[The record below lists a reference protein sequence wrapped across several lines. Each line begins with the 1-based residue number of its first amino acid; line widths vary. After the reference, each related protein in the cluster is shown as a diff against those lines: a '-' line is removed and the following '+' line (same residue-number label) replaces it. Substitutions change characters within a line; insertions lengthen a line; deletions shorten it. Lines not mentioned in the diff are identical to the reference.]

1 MPCRLDGMS
10 DITSLVSRHDE
21 WRLRE
26 CINLQCSENVTS
38 KAVRKILSSD
48 MGHRYT
54 LPINQD
60 VHGSFV
66 ENAYRG
72 TRYMDEIEA
81 LGEKLAAELFGGK
94 FATVKPLSGHI
105 AAMIMLTAICRKG
118 NRMLVV
124 DARHGGYDG
133 YLPENMA
140 GMFGFKAGFL
150 PFDKR
155 RWNVDS
161 GAAAR
166 KIRKE
171 KPRLVV
177 LGASFIL
184 FPYDIRPIRE
194 AADDVGARLGYD
206 GSHVLG
212 LMAGG
217 EFQKPFEEGVDIL
230 VGSTHKSLFGPQG
243 GLVVCRDDSLADDV
257 RKAFYWKVMDN
268 AHWNRIAALTQAL
281 SEVKRHGAK
290 YARQVVKNS
299 KALASSLH
307 RGGLELRFPE
317 LDFTECHQMHVDER
331 ALKAD
336 WNLTLDQYAKKLERS
351 NLIVDAVGRIGTNE
365 LTRLGG
371 REETTSEIADM
382 ILRALK
388 DEDVAREVAALRSNL
403 RMSYC

>member
-1 MPCRLDGMS
+1 MS

-21 WRLRE
+21 WRLRK
-26 CINLQCSENVTS
+26 CLNLQCSENVTS
-38 KAVRKILSSD
+38 EAVRKMLSSD

-54 LPINQD
+54 LPMNQE

-72 TRYMDEIEA
+72 TRYMDEIEGR
-81 LGEKLAAELFGGK
+81 GEKLAMQLFGGK
-94 FATVKPLSGHI
+94 FATVKPLSGHL
-105 AAMIMLTAICRKG
+105 AAMIMLLATCRK
-118 NRMLVV
+118 RDRILVV
-124 DARHGGYDG
+124 DAKHGGYDG

-140 GMFGFKAGFL
+140 GMFGFKADFL
-150 PFDKR
+150 PFNKDK
-155 RWNVDS
+155 WNVDS
-161 GAAAR
+161 DAAAI

-184 FPYDIRPIRE
+184 FPYEIRPIRE
-194 AADDVGARLGYD
+194 AADAAGALLGYD

-217 EFQKPFEEGVDIL
+217 QFQKPIHEGVDIL

-243 GLVVCRDDSLADDV
+243 GLVVCRDVSLANDV

-281 SEVKRHGAK
+281 SEAKKYGAR
-290 YARQVVKNS
+290 YARQVVRNS

-307 RGGLELRFPE
+307 RGGLRILFPE
-317 LDFTECHQMHVDER
+317 LEFTECHQMHVDEH
-331 ALKAD
+331 ALRAD
-336 WNLTLDQYAKKLERS
+336 WNLTLNQYAKLLER
-351 NLIVDAVGRIGTNE
+351 NNIIVDAVGRIGTNE

-371 REETTSEIADM
+371 GEATASGIAELL
-382 ILRALK
+382 IRALEG
-388 DEDVAREVAALRSNL
+388 EDVRRDVAALRSNL
-403 RMSYC
+403 KIGYC

>member
-10 DITSLVSRHDE
+10 GIPSLVSRHDK

-38 KAVRKILSSD
+38 EAVRRLLSSD

-54 LPINQD
+54 LPINQE

-81 LGEKLAAELFGGK
+81 LGEKLATQLFGGK

-105 AAMIMLTAICRKG
+105 AAMIMLTAVCRRG
-118 NRMLVV
+118 DRILVV
-124 DARHGGYDG
+124 DANHGGYDG

-140 GMFGFKAGFL
+140 GMFGLEAGFL

-155 RWNVDS
+155 KWNVVS
-161 GAAAR
+161 SAAAR
-166 KIRKE
+166 MIRKE

-184 FPYDIRPIRE
+184 FPYEIGPMRE
-194 AADDVGARLGYD
+194 AVDDIGALLGYD

-212 LMAGG
+212 LMVGG
-217 EFQKPFEEGVDIL
+217 EFQKPFKEGVDIL

-243 GLVVCRDDSLADDV
+243 GLVVCRDDSLADDIQ
-257 RKAFYWKVMDN
+257 RAFYWKVMDN

-281 SEVKRHGAK
+281 SEAKRHGAG
-290 YARQVVKNS
+290 YARQVVRNS

-307 RGGLELRFPE
+307 RRGLKMRFPK
-317 LDFTECHQMHVDER
+317 LDFTECHQAHVDER
-331 ALKAD
+331 ALRTS
-336 WNLTLDQYAKKLERS
+336 WNLTLDQYAKKLERN

-365 LTRLGG
+365 LTRLGA
-371 REETTSEIADM
+371 REDLMADIADM
-382 ILRALK
+382 IIRAL
-388 DEDVAREVAALRSNL
+388 DGQNVAREASALRSRL
-403 RMSYC
+403 ELSYC

>member
-1 MPCRLDGMS
+1 L
-10 DITSLVSRHDE
+10 
-21 WRLRE
+21 
-26 CINLQCSENVTS
+26 NLQCSENVTS
-38 KAVRKILSSD
+38 EAVRKMLSSD

-54 LPINQD
+54 LPMNQE

-72 TRYMDEIEA
+72 TRYMDEIEGR
-81 LGEKLAAELFGGK
+81 GEKLAMQLFGGK
-94 FATVKPLSGHI
+94 FATVKPLSGHL
-105 AAMIMLTAICRKG
+105 AAMIMLLATCRK
-118 NRMLVV
+118 RDRILVV
-124 DARHGGYDG
+124 DAKHGGYDG

-140 GMFGFKAGFL
+140 GMFGFKADFL
-150 PFDKR
+150 PFNKDK
-155 RWNVDS
+155 WNVDS
-161 GAAAR
+161 DAAAI

-184 FPYDIRPIRE
+184 FPYEIRPIRE
-194 AADDVGARLGYD
+194 AADAAGALLGYD

-217 EFQKPFEEGVDIL
+217 QFQKPIHEGVDIL

-243 GLVVCRDDSLADDV
+243 GLVVCRDVSLANDV

-281 SEVKRHGAK
+281 SEAKKYGAR
-290 YARQVVKNS
+290 YARQVVRNS

-307 RGGLELRFPE
+307 RGGLRILFPE
-317 LDFTECHQMHVDER
+317 LEFTECHQMHVDEH
-331 ALKAD
+331 ALRAD
-336 WNLTLDQYAKKLERS
+336 WNLTLNQYAKLLER
-351 NLIVDAVGRIGTNE
+351 NNIIVDAVGRIGTNE

-371 REETTSEIADM
+371 GEATASGIAELL
-382 ILRALK
+382 IRALEG
-388 DEDVAREVAALRSNL
+388 EDVRRDVAALRSNL
-403 RMSYC
+403 KIGYC

>member
-1 MPCRLDGMS
+1 MPCRSDSMS

-21 WRLRE
+21 WRLRK
-26 CINLQCSENVTS
+26 CLNLQCSENVTS
-38 KAVRKILSSD
+38 EAVRKMLSSD

-54 LPINQD
+54 LPMNQE

-72 TRYMDEIEA
+72 TRYMDEIEGR
-81 LGEKLAAELFGGK
+81 GEKLAMQLFGGK
-94 FATVKPLSGHI
+94 FATVKPLSGHL
-105 AAMIMLTAICRKG
+105 AAMIMLLATCRK
-118 NRMLVV
+118 RDRILVV
-124 DARHGGYDG
+124 DAKHGGYDG

-140 GMFGFKAGFL
+140 GMFGFKADFL
-150 PFDKR
+150 PFNKDK
-155 RWNVDS
+155 WNVDS
-161 GAAAR
+161 DAAAI

-184 FPYDIRPIRE
+184 FPYEIRPIRE
-194 AADDVGARLGYD
+194 AADAAGALLGYD

-217 EFQKPFEEGVDIL
+217 QFQKPIHEGVDIL

-243 GLVVCRDDSLADDV
+243 GLVVCRDVSLANDV

-281 SEVKRHGAK
+281 SEAKKYGAR
-290 YARQVVKNS
+290 YARQVVRNS

-307 RGGLELRFPE
+307 RGGLRILFPE
-317 LDFTECHQMHVDER
+317 LEFTECHQMHVDEH
-331 ALKAD
+331 ALRAD
-336 WNLTLDQYAKKLERS
+336 WNLTLNQYAKLLER
-351 NLIVDAVGRIGTNE
+351 NNIIVDAVGRIGTNE

-371 REETTSEIADM
+371 GEATASGIAELL
-382 ILRALK
+382 IRALEG
-388 DEDVAREVAALRSNL
+388 EDVRRDVAALRSNL
-403 RMSYC
+403 KIGYC

>member
-10 DITSLVSRHDE
+10 DIPSLVSRHDE
-21 WRLRE
+21 WRLRK
-26 CINLQCSENVTS
+26 CINLQCSENITS
-38 KAVRKILSSD
+38 EAVRRILSSD

-72 TRYMDEIEA
+72 TRYMDEVEA
-81 LGEKLAAELFGGK
+81 RGEKLATELFGGK

-105 AAMIMLTAICRKG
+105 AAMIMLTATCRVG
-118 NRMLVV
+118 DRMLVV
-124 DARHGGYDG
+124 DAKHGGYDG

-150 PFDKR
+150 PFDKK

-166 KIRKE
+166 KVRKE
-171 KPRLVV
+171 KPKLVV

-194 AADDVGARLGYD
+194 AADDVGALLGYD

-217 EFQKPFEEGVDIL
+217 EFQKPIEEGVDIL

-243 GLVVCRDDSLADDV
+243 GLVVCRDDSLAEDI

-281 SEVKRHGAK
+281 SEAKRHGAK
-290 YARQVVKNS
+290 YARQVVENS
-299 KALASSLH
+299 KVLASSLH
-307 RGGLELRFPE
+307 DGGLKMRFPE
-317 LDFTECHQMHVDER
+317 LDFTECHQMHIDER
-331 ALKAD
+331 ALKED
-336 WNLTLDQYAKKLERS
+336 WNLTLDQYAKRLERS

-365 LTRLGG
+365 LTRLGA
-371 REETTSEIADM
+371 RENTLAVIADM
-382 ILRALK
+382 VIRAL
-388 DEDVAREVAALRSNL
+388 EGENVAREAAALRTRL
-403 RMSYC
+403 KMRYC